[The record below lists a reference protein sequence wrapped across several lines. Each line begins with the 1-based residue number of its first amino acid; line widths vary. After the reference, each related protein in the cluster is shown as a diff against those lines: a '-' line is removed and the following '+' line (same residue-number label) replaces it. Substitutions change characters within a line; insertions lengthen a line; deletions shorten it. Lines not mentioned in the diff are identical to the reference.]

1 MKSRI
6 IISTL
11 SLVLLFSL
19 TGTLLIAQDSGQSR
33 NHQKYWV
40 FFSDKGELSEQEI
53 DARLDALQR
62 DATVPNLQ
70 KRAVVQSRQ
79 RLFDYTDL
87 NIHKPYLDSLES
99 LNIEIHR
106 TTKWLNAASVS
117 ADQAQ
122 IDDLPSLD
130 FVDSI
135 RPVRTYSRDIS
146 EYQSP
151 GEALPKI
158 EQTYDLDYGQSFE
171 QLQQIGVPAVH
182 NLGFS
187 GEGVLIGV
195 FDTGFDPSHPAFLGM
210 DIEATYDFINDDTD
224 VRDEF
229 DLQRSHGTSVLS
241 VIGGYAPGEIIGPAY
256 NATYC
261 LAKTEIVTDE
271 IQVEEDNFIAALEW
285 ADSIGCRIV
294 SSSLGYILWY
304 TPEDMDGNTALITIA
319 SDLAV
324 TKGMNVIVSAGNEGP
339 GETSIIAPA
348 DGDYVLAIGG
358 VLINDEIWYASSRG
372 PTADGRIK
380 PDVCANS
387 SNVYVA
393 SYVGGYKR
401 SSGTSY
407 AAPLAAGAAALLI
420 ESDPTLTSFD
430 IIEGMRSSARQ
441 VGGISYPNNA
451 YGYGIVDIQTAIGFE
466 PPEFETAI
474 LAFPNPFQN
483 NIQVNV
489 KIEGAGRT
497 RISIHTLDG
506 IQVWNEE
513 RDVSGPDVVFSWD
526 GRNVRGEELANGVY
540 LMFVEGPGVED
551 VVKLVKINP
560 E

>member
-1 MKSRI
+1 MKSKII
-6 IISTL
+6 IISL
-11 SLVLLFSL
+11 SLILMFALSGILL
-19 TGTLLIAQDSGQSR
+19 TGQDYRPGGDQ
-33 NHQKYWV
+33 QKYWV
-40 FFSDKGELSEQEI
+40 FFRDKGELSEQEL
-53 DARLDALQR
+53 DARLDALQKR
-62 DATVPNLQ
+62 ATVPNLR
-70 KRAVVQSRQ
+70 KRAVVQAQQ
-79 RLFDYTDL
+79 RLFDYSDL
-87 NIHKPYLDSLES
+87 NVHEPYLDSLKS
-99 LNIEIHR
+99 LGVEIHR

-117 ADQAQ
+117 ADQAL
-122 IDDLPSLD
+122 IDNLPSLD
-130 FVDSI
+130 FVDSV
-135 RPVRTYSRDIS
+135 RPVMTYTRDIP
-146 EYQSP
+146 EYHGP
-151 GEALPKI
+151 GEVLPKI
-158 EQTYDLDYGQSFE
+158 EQTFDLDYGQSFE

-182 NLGFS
+182 NIGFS

-195 FDTGFDPSHPAFLGM
+195 FDTGFDPSHPAFLDM

-224 VRDEF
+224 VRDDY

-241 VIGGYAPGEIIGPAY
+241 VIGGYAPGELIGPAY

-261 LAKTEIVTDE
+261 LAKTEIVNLE
-271 IQVEEDNFIAALEW
+271 IEIEEDNFIAALEW

-304 TPEDMDGNTALITIA
+304 TKDDLDGNTALITIA
-319 SDLAV
+319 SDLAAQ
-324 TKGMNVIVSAGNEGP
+324 KGMNVIVAAGNEGP
-339 GETSIIAPA
+339 EATTILTPA

-358 VLINDEIWYASSRG
+358 VLINDEIWYSSSRG

-393 SYVGGYKR
+393 SYVGGYRR

-430 IIEGMRSSARQ
+430 VIEGMRSSARQ
-441 VGGISYPNNA
+441 VGGVSYPNNA
-451 YGYGIVDIQTAIGFE
+451 YGYGIVDVQTAIGFE

-497 RISIHTLDG
+497 RVSIH
-506 IQVWNEE
+506 
-513 RDVSGPDVVFSWD
+513 
-526 GRNVRGEELANGVY
+526 
-540 LMFVEGPGVED
+540 
-551 VVKLVKINP
+551 
-560 E
+560 